1 MDFFRTSETTTAM
14 RTTDSLHRFLFEGNQ
29 VRGEIVRLD
38 ATWRALQGSQD
49 YPAAVRNLLGE
60 AAAASALLT
69 PTLKFEGKL
78 TLQVTGEG
86 PVHLLVMQC
95 TSANTLRGLARWH
108 GTPDSDSLGALIG
121 GGRMAIT
128 IDPVKG
134 RERYQGIVEVRGD
147 LLAHALE
154 AYFQQSEQ
162 LDTRLWLAADEQR
175 AVGLLLQQ
183 LPGEAD
189 DADAW
194 NRVQQLGAT
203 LTRRELLEVPPQ
215 DLMYRLFS
223 EEDLRVF
230 EPTPLSF
237 RCGCS
242 RTRIESVLRGLG
254 YAEVQSILSDE
265 GTIKVDCEFCGHS
278 YEFDAVDTENLFSG
292 DGPAAISPTRH

>member
-1 MDFFRTSETTTAM
+1 MF
-14 RTTDSLHRFLFEGNQ
+14 TDRLHRFLFEGNQ
-29 VRGEIVRLD
+29 VRGEIVHLD
-38 ATWRALQGSQD
+38 STWRAMQGTQA
-49 YPAAVRNLLGE
+49 YPQAVRDLLGE

-69 PTLKFEGKL
+69 PTLKFKGKM
-78 TLQVTGEG
+78 TLQMTGDG

-95 TSANTLRGLARWH
+95 TSENTLRGLARWR
-108 GTPDSDSLGALIG
+108 GDPGSASLIDLVG

-128 IDPVKG
+128 IDPELG
-134 RERYQGIVEVRGD
+134 RERYQGIVEVCSD
-147 LLAHALE
+147 KLAHTLE
-154 AYFQQSEQ
+154 AYFAQSEQ
-162 LDTRLWLAADEQR
+162 LGTRLWLASDEHR

-203 LTRRELLEVPPQ
+203 VTRHELLELPPL
-215 DLMYRLFS
+215 DVMRRLFS

-242 RTRIESVLRGLG
+242 RANIESVLRGLG
-254 YAEVQSILSDE
+254 YAEIQSILADE
-265 GTIKVDCEFCGHS
+265 GAVKVDCEFCGQR
-278 YEFDAVDTENLFSG
+278 YEFDAVDAESLFVYLKHP
-292 DGPAAISPTRH
+292 PASPTRH

>member
-1 MDFFRTSETTTAM
+1 MQ
-14 RTTDSLHRFLFEGNQ
+14 TDSLHRFLFEGNQ
-29 VRGEIVRLD
+29 VRGEIVHLD
-38 ATWRALQGSQD
+38 ATWRALQGSQN
-49 YPAAVRNLLGE
+49 YPDVVRNLLGE

-69 PTLKFEGKL
+69 PTLKFDGKL

-95 TSANTLRGLARWH
+95 TSNNSMRGLARWR
-108 GTPDSDSLGALIG
+108 GEPDSASLSKLVGD
-121 GGRMAIT
+121 GRMAIT
-128 IDPVKG
+128 IDPTKG
-134 RERYQGIVEVRGD
+134 KERYQGIVEVKGD
-147 LLAHALE
+147 ELAHSLE
-154 AYFQQSEQ
+154 TYFEQSEQ
-162 LDTRLWLAADEQR
+162 LGTRMWLAADAHR

-203 LTRRELLEVPPQ
+203 ITRHELLELPPQ
-215 DLMYRLFS
+215 ELMHRLFS

-242 RTRIESVLRGLG
+242 RSNIESVLRGLG
-254 YAEVQSILSDE
+254 QEEVRSILVDE
-265 GTIKVDCEFCGHS
+265 GEIRVDCEFCGQV
-278 YEFDAVDTENLFSG
+278 YEFDQVDAENLFKG
-292 DGPAAISPTRH
+292 FGQPPVSPTRH